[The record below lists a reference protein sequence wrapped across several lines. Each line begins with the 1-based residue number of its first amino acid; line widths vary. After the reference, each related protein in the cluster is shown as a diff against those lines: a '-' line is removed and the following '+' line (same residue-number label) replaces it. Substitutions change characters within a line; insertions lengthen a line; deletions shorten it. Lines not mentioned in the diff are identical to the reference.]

1 MTNNINCVN
10 LLIHLRL
17 LALALGG
24 VHHAALLTNLFDAA
38 GFLAAALV
46 SYFAMELGKTAN
58 WIPLLGAL
66 AAGGGIAA
74 FTMAGAMRL
83 AMVRDSRRREQI

>member
-1 MTNNINCVN
+1 MICY
-10 LLIHLRL
+10 RL

-58 WIPLLGAL
+58 WVPLLGAL

-74 FTMAGAMRL
+74 FTMAGAMKL
-83 AMVRDSRRREQI
+83 AIVRDSRSRREQI